1 MKLEIITED
10 RLGMVLDILNV
21 LYNESMD
28 IKSLE
33 VFPKKIY
40 ININKKISYNK
51 NMIIKKIKNIKG
63 VVRVK
68 KIDILP
74 YEKDEKNCLL

>member
-33 VFPKKIY
+33 VFPKKNIY
-40 ININKKISYNK
+40 KNK
-51 NMIIKKIKNIKG
+51 
-63 VVRVK
+63 
-68 KIDILP
+68 
-74 YEKDEKNCLL
+74 

>member
-33 VFPKKIY
+33 VFSKKIY
-40 ININKKISYNK
+40 IKINKKISYNK

-68 KIDILP
+68 R
-74 YEKDEKNCLL
+74 